1 MASQVYRLRI
11 WLFLVSVLIPAA
23 VYGFLG
29 SVLYRQEQLLLK
41 HAAVQQQQPP
51 QLDLR
56 FAFYTAG
63 IILAL
68 AVTLFCRYVVWQ
80 DFRREARA
88 ADMRTEFVARVS
100 HELRTPLTSI
110 RLLAETL
117 SLGRVTEP
125 ERQREYLNNITQ
137 ESERLATLVDN
148 VMSFAKAG
156 AASRDGFTRVELRP
170 LIDSVLAQLHPI
182 LDAREFQVS
191 IWCVSEGLAV
201 RGDSEALRQA
211 ILNLLTNA
219 LKYSGDSRKIEV
231 RLNREGTGARLEV
244 ADWGIGVPPEFRAK
258 IFQRF
263 YRAPRAGSDNVS
275 GVGLGLA
282 LVAEVVR
289 THGGRVDLRDND
301 PRGTIFSLILPMAK
315 A

>member
-1 MASQVYRLRI
+1 MATQVYRLRI
-11 WLFLVSVLIPAA
+11 WLFLISVLIPAA

-29 SVLYRQEQLLLK
+29 SVLYRQEQQLLQ
-41 HAAVQQQQPP
+41 HAAVQGQPHV
-51 QLDLR
+51 DVR

-63 IILAL
+63 ILLAL

-80 DFRREARA
+80 DFRREAQA
-88 ADMRTEFVARVS
+88 ADRRTEFVARVS

-117 SLGRVTEP
+117 TMGRVTEP

-137 ESERLATLVDN
+137 ESERLAALVDN
-148 VMSFAKAG
+148 VLSFAKAG
-156 AASRDGFTRVELRP
+156 AARREGFTRVDLRP
-170 LIDSVLAQLHPI
+170 LIDSVLAQLKPI
-182 LDAREFQVS
+182 LDARDFQVS
-191 IWCVSEGLAV
+191 IWCVSEMAV
-201 RGDSEALRQA
+201 QGDRVALRQA

-219 LKYSGDSRKIEV
+219 LKYSGDSHKIEV
-231 RLNREGTGARLEV
+231 RLTREGGGARLEV
-244 ADWGIGVPPEFRAK
+244 ADWGIGVPPELRSQ

-263 YRAPRAGSDNVS
+263 YRAPHTGSDGVS
-275 GVGLGLA
+275 GAGLGLA

-289 THGGRVDLRDND
+289 THGGRVDVRDNH
-301 PRGTIFSLILPMAK
+301 PQGAIFSLILPMAR